1 MALSNPR
8 RLLPLIV
15 AITATGVLTFTLIT
29 PTLPDLADALGVSRG
44 AIGLVQGAA
53 ALPGVLLAMY
63 IGYLADLKGRR
74 FVAVWSLLLFGVAG
88 IAGFVATSF
97 WGLVATRVVQGIG
110 ASAILSLGVMVIGDV
125 FVDAHERRRALGI
138 NGAGLTLTG
147 LFSPILGG
155 YLATGGVFRPFL
167 VFAVALPVA
176 LWAGRLPGRAEG
188 PLPAPPLQHTR
199 AMFGTLRAGDRLI
212 DFLGLLPFT
221 TLMMT
226 VYIGVGFTATPI
238 FLEAAFD
245 LGSSGRGIVQAFLA
259 LGSISTSLMAARLAQ
274 RFGPTKILSSSFLI
288 VVVGFAIIAI
298 SPNIF
303 VVAAG
308 LLIVGAGMGAA
319 FPLLSDFVIS
329 SVPSAY
335 RGSAVGTWLASL
347 RLGQAIGPIVGSS
360 LAAGIGGRPV
370 YWLAA
375 GSFALFALSW
385 LPLRAATKGWLG
397 PPPDEIPEPLIR

>member
-1 MALSNPR
+1 MPQSQPR

-53 ALPGVLLAMY
+53 AVPGVFLAMY

-74 FVAVWSLLLFGVAG
+74 FVAVWSLLLFGLAGVAG
-88 IAGFVATSF
+88 FFATSF
-97 WGLVATRVVQGIG
+97 WGLVATRAIQGIG

-125 FVDAHERRRALGI
+125 FVDPHERRRALGL

-147 LFSPILGG
+147 VFSPMLGG
-155 YLATGGVFRPFL
+155 FLATGGVFRPFL

-176 LWAGRLPGRAEG
+176 WWAGRLPGRADV

-199 AMFGTLRAGDRLI
+199 AMFGALREGRRLI

-221 TLMMT
+221 TVMMT

-238 FLEAAFD
+238 FLEEVFD
-245 LGSSGRGIVQAFLA
+245 VESFGRGLIQAFLA
-259 LGSISTSLMAARLAQ
+259 LGSSTASLLSARLAR
-274 RFGPTKILSSSFLI
+274 RFGAARMLTRSFLL
-288 VVVGFAIIAI
+288 VVLGFAIMAA
-298 SPNIF
+298 SPNTA
-303 VVAAG
+303 VVAMG
-308 LLIVGAGMGAA
+308 LLVAGAGMGTT
-319 FPLLSDFVIS
+319 FPLLSDFVTS
-329 SVPSAY
+329 SVPAAY

-347 RLGQAIGPIVGSS
+347 RLGQAIGPVVGSS

-375 GSFALFALSW
+375 GSFAVFTLAW

-397 PPPDEIPEPLIR
+397 PPPDEIPEPLVR